1 MHHIKATTTYVRMHA
16 YIHTLEY
23 TRCTQ
28 ELSAASKK
36 QDKQSSA
43 LEKLEGELQQVR
55 KELEEKRLKGR
66 EWADQV
72 CTYAFN
78 ICMRVCMRSCVY
90 AYMRVFANSGSCQRT
105 HRRKY
110 VVTFSYAS
118 SSVHI
123 YTLTFMYCIYAHIS
137 VQVIAQQRTIT
148 ELQSRI
154 RRAEGK
160 VEVAQED
167 SERIQVRLVVYMNA
181 YMKYSSVPS

>member
-1 MHHIKATTTYVRMHA
+1 MHHTKATTTYVRMHA

-78 ICMRVCMRSCVY
+78 ICMRVCVHACICELGELSTHAQKKIRGHFLICLFICTHIH
-90 AYMRVFANSGSCQRT
+90 AYIHVLYLRT
-105 HRRKY
+105 HICTGHR
-110 VVTFSYAS
+110 A
-118 SSVHI
+118 
-123 YTLTFMYCIYAHIS
+123 
-137 VQVIAQQRTIT
+137 T
-148 ELQSRI
+148 EDYHGAAI
-154 RRAEGK
+154 
-160 VEVAQED
+160 ED
-167 SERIQVRLVVYMNA
+167 S
-181 YMKYSSVPS
+181 